1 MPRMFARHSP
11 GTPALILYRKG
22 DSWGF
27 CNRKKELVIPAVYD
41 QVGDFVDGL
50 ASTSS
55 NGKWGFID
63 TKGAVVI
70 PAVYDLVFGFADG
83 LLRVQF
89 NGKWGYMDMQGVQY
103 WED

>member
-41 QVGDFVDGL
+41 
-50 ASTSS
+50 
-55 NGKWGFID
+55 
-63 TKGAVVI
+63 
-70 PAVYDLVFGFADG
+70 LVFGFADG